1 MPSCFRLPE
10 IMYSGDALCCG
21 GGSVGSYINE
31 ESKKE
36 PNDATLAAIV
46 ESKVTPRRRGKKRS
60 TNVTEAL
67 SEKGNACDGD
77 ASVVPLESSSL
88 SGGTST
94 STKQNKSKRFWHSSS
109 KSTSDAAEEEKETQK
124 ILKERFPTITPMER
138 KRFSKGRAM
147 DRICTKLEG
156 YVEWREKNQ
165 LDSKSFKNHP
175 EFKSDHEVWQFAAN
189 HTSKHYD
196 EGEVKMSPNF
206 PRIARFGGEEDLRAS
221 DGKRIV
227 QVLPALID
235 KDLAPLDFYALTFAV
250 YVELKFGRDTDEQIH
265 VLVDARTGEGWP
277 NVPAMNL
284 IPFVKSLVRY
294 LEDNMP
300 ERMFRCV
307 LYPLK
312 NAAKPI
318 WGIFKS
324 FLNPKVVKK
333 IVIYWGPATPESPVP
348 KEMTNETYSADFV
361 KAIESQRTAEI
372 QAACGIY

>member
-10 IMYSGDALCCG
+10 SMYSGDALCCG
-21 GGSVGSYINE
+21 GGVGSYNE

-36 PNDATLAAIV
+36 SNDATLAAIV
-46 ESKVTPRRRGKKRS
+46 ESKVTPRRRGEKGS
-60 TNVTEAL
+60 TNVTETR
-67 SEKGNACDGD
+67 SEKGTARDGD
-77 ASVVPLESSSL
+77 VSVVPSESSSL
-88 SGGTST
+88 ARGTST
-94 STKQNKSKRFWHSSS
+94 STKQNKPKRFWHSSS
-109 KSTSDAAEEEKETQK
+109 KSNDAAEEEKENQK
-124 ILKERFPTITPMER
+124 ILHERFPTITPMER

-147 DRICTKLEG
+147 EKICTKLEG
-156 YVEWREKNQ
+156 YVEWREKNH
-165 LDSKSFKNHP
+165 LDSESFKNHP

-196 EGEVKMSPNF
+196 GGEVKMSPNF

-250 YVELKFGRDTDEQIH
+250 YVELKFDRDTDEQIH

-277 NVPAMNL
+277 NAPAMNL

-312 NAAKPI
+312 YAAKPI

-333 IVIYWGPATPESPVP
+333 IVIYWGPAAPESPVP

-372 QAACGIY
+372 QAARGTISTA